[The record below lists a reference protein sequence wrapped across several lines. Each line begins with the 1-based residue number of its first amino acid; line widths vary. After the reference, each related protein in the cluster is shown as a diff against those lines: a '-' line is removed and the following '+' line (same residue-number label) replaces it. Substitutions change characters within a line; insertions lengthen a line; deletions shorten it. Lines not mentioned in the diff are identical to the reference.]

1 MNCEIHDAYN
11 SLNNVAS
18 LHVAAAV
25 NNCHWY
31 EILIVDPPGKHTF
44 NHLNM
49 CLANPFVIDPDG
61 KVVVPEA
68 PGLCVEIDW
77 DRLKSAGL
85 HALS

>member
-25 NNCHWY
+25 DNCHWF
-31 EILIVDPPGKHTF
+31 EILIIDPPGKHTF

-49 CLANPFVIDPDG
+49 CLADPFVIEHDG

-68 PGLCVEIDW
+68 PGLGVEIDW

-85 HALS
+85 RALS